1 MKWGSRFNLGRFDR
15 DMAFSSMPF
24 SRAMRDEFAD
34 DALAFADSGYLK
46 KSGDGAPST
55 IICTFSDPSKAFP
68 EAAPAGSAFEFAMG
82 DASRDAFFLDMTQ
95 MRQALDDVFVS
106 QAESGGMVGET
117 SLLDPM
123 AGLVAIDPLQ
133 SHPFLQLQFPGA
145 DEDAFF
151 IPGLFDTLI

>member
-34 DALAFADSGYLK
+34 DALAFADSGANMSLTFL
-46 KSGDGAPST
+46 ST
-55 IICTFSDPSKAFP
+55 LSDPPEAFP
-68 EAAPAGSAFEFAMG
+68 EAAPLLEQMAGSEFQFAMG
-82 DASRDAFFLDMTQ
+82 DANSDAFFLDMTQ
-95 MRQALDDVFVS
+95 MRQALDDVYLS
-106 QAESGGMVGET
+106 QLEPTDLVGANLFLE
-117 SLLDPM
+117 PM
-123 AGLVAIDPLQ
+123 AGLVVIDPLQ